1 MSIKPIIQQITAKQQ
16 ALEQGVKQM
25 QTEKMRGIEAK
36 ADAFLT
42 ASDPIGFIGKLASEA
57 PDEIAPVVNAARRK
71 KKEVMQAQVPQQE
84 NVTTAG
90 MREVLTPEPQQ
101 PPPNPRQMA
110 IAGLPINP
118 NMFRKAGGGIVAFQN
133 KGFVDTLREREEGR
147 TGYERYIRDPFRKF
161 LIGEVDEKGDPIGGT
176 GGVFGTPKPFT
187 ESSLYKF
194 FTEKRDKEGK
204 PITNLRK
211 TDQSEE
217 ITKEELDKRI
227 AEQDSRD
234 PFRDQRVFEPE
245 VKKEVEEKRQ
255 TIVPETATE
264 AAIGE
269 AGVGQQTTEATLV
282 SNLEKARN
290 ILRPENVAK
299 DGAIG
304 QQVTDK
310 ESKLAEFKSL
320 VNAGNAKAAAALEKE
335 KAALAGDK
343 KEAIYMGLLEIGL
356 GIMGGDDPNAF
367 VNIGKGAKAAFP
379 SLAKSLQ
386 DVKNA
391 RRRVTD
397 SEIKL
402 AELENTRKIDLA
414 KFDLDLYE
422 KEQTRLANQKNA
434 QLNAEVTLARTLT
447 DADTRKAVAR
457 LQAST
462 VGKAQLNTYKNI
474 AYRDLIAEGKSP
486 EEAARILQTQSG
498 QALMLQAMQK
508 VLGGKTDLSD
518 EETELFEIIK
528 KVINKS

>member
-1 MSIKPIIQQITAKQQ
+1 
-16 ALEQGVKQM
+16 
-25 QTEKMRGIEAK
+25 
-36 ADAFLT
+36 
-42 ASDPIGFIGKLASEA
+42 
-57 PDEIAPVVNAARRK
+57 
-71 KKEVMQAQVPQQE
+71 MQAQAPQQE
-84 NVTTAG
+84 TITTAG
-90 MREVLTPEPQQ
+90 IRETLAPQQ
-101 PPPNPRQMA
+101 PQQPQQLPPNPRQMA
-110 IAGLPINP
+110 VASLPMRP
-118 NMFRKAGGGIVAFQN
+118 DMFKAGGGIVAFSGRQ
-133 KGFVDTLREREEGR
+133 GSFVDALNRQFETANPYMVPSETTGTRISESIFNPFKAFRAITAPFDPRTETREKLKRIKEREAAG
-147 TGYERYIRDPFRKF
+147 
-161 LIGEVDEKGDPIGGT
+161 
-176 GGVFGTPKPFT
+176 
-187 ESSLYKF
+187 
-194 FTEKRDKEGK
+194 
-204 PITNLRK
+204 LRL

-255 TIVPETATE
+255 IIVPDTATE

-269 AGVGQQTTEATLV
+269 AGVGQQTTEAALV

-320 VNAGNAKAAAALEKE
+320 VDAGNAKAAAALEKE

-386 DVKNA
+386 DVKDA

-434 QLNAEVTLARTLT
+434 QLNAEVTLARALT
-447 DADTRKAVAR
+447 DADVRKDVAR

-474 AYRDLIAEGKSP
+474 AYRDLLAEGYSP
-486 EEAARILQTQSG
+486 EEATKMLQTQSG
-498 QALMLQAMQK
+498 QALIAQAIQK
-508 VLGGKTDLSD
+508 SLGDKTGMSD
-518 EETELFEIIK
+518 EEKEMLETIK